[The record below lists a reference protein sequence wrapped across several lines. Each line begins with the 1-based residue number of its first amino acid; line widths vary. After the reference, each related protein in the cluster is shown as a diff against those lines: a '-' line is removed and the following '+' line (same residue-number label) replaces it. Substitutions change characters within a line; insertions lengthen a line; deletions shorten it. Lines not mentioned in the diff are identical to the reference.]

1 MLNDVIGWT
10 IACKVGIQCQTSAL
24 TRSYLMGKR
33 NRPPNRDKGSKQR
46 KEGAPKRALT
56 SLANCDAL
64 LLRLA
69 MFAHRT
75 TCRRPFAPWHAFADQ
90 TAGKQGWRLCG
101 RAAWIIKRLG
111 MWFILVAL
119 AHPTWAESAL
129 FPTNRWF
136 TVDALNG
143 ASLRGKGLTLFVEP
157 DGTSRRH
164 LPKVLRAA
172 TTGILGST

>member
-1 MLNDVIGWT
+1 
-10 IACKVGIQCQTSAL
+10 
-24 TRSYLMGKR
+24 
-33 NRPPNRDKGSKQR
+33 
-46 KEGAPKRALT
+46 
-56 SLANCDAL
+56 
-64 LLRLA
+64 

-143 ASLRGKGLTLFVEP
+143 TSLRGKGLTLFVEP
-157 DGTSRRH
+157 EGPASAAFAKGFGGCNDWHSWFDTVGGTEVSFAQFADTERVCSNNQRMQIERDYLAALAKIKEFRLEGEMLSLTGDGVTLRLS
-164 LPKVLRAA
+164 PKK
-172 TTGILGST
+172 